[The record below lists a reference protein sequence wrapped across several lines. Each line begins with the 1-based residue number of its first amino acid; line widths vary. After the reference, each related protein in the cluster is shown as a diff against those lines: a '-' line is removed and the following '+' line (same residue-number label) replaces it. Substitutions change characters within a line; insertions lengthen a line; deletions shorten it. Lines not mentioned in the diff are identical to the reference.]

1 MEALITVKREEDG
14 IEESGGPAGSSRL
27 PETTVVKHRNNES
40 QNMEHSKRRL
50 INKRGA
56 VLVSDNEE
64 NEVGSEEECR
74 GIDGSTYKFRKTSRI
89 NYREED
95 DDDEED
101 ELMMGAEVISY
112 SLLPT
117 RI

>member
-1 MEALITVKREEDG
+1 MEALITVKREEDF

-27 PETTVVKHRNNES
+27 PETTVVKRRNDES
-40 QNMEHSKRRL
+40 QGNMEHSRRRL
-50 INKRGA
+50 VNKRGA

-64 NEVGSEEECR
+64 NEVGSEEESR
-74 GIDGSTYKFRKTSRI
+74 GIDGNTYKFRKTSRI

-101 ELMMGAEVISY
+101 ELMMGAEVIFCFTTSD
-112 SLLPT
+112 
-117 RI
+117 